1 MVNSCPRALRIR
13 VGLRSANGNCARS
26 CASATKCRPERHSNL
41 TYIDNWAL
49 AAAPIRIGRFI
60 VIASAVGDTSVPL
73 VEGHGELA
81 DCERPRKR
89 HAMLRTF
96 KTSATLLAFCRSHDE
111 AAGGNHH
118 HLGAFGAI
126 LECTYMAKS
135 FLVPEAPPFR
145 IAHWFVPAVIAVPW
159 SHAGSTQFL
168 ERSAVAQG
176 APRASEH
183 APAPRCTS
191 TLHRND
197 LSQVQ
202 SIVGLISRAAPCRG
216 PMHHAPDYAPA
227 HAPSRTRAPCTL
239 M

>member
-1 MVNSCPRALRIR
+1 MPMAVAICSKFDCSYVVIGNAVAVAASLCMGALGAE
-13 VGLRSANGNCARS
+13 V
-26 CASATKCRPERHSNL
+26 
-41 TYIDNWAL
+41 
-49 AAAPIRIGRFI
+49 
-60 VIASAVGDTSVPL
+60 DTSSPGARCNRGAHDAPDLLPAPV
-73 VEGHGELA
+73 A
-81 DCERPRKR
+81 D
-89 HAMLRTF
+89 
-96 KTSATLLAFCRSHDE
+96 LLQS
-111 AAGGNHH
+111 
-118 HLGAFGAI
+118 
-126 LECTYMAKS
+126 TYMAKS

-227 HAPSRTRAPCTL
+227 HAPRTR
-239 M
+239 